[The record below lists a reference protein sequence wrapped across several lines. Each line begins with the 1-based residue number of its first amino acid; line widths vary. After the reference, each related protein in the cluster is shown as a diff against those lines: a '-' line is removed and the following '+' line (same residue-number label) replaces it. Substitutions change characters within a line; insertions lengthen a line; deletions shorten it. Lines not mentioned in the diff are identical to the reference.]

1 MQSTVRSSGLI
12 MRALLLP
19 LTTLKRPK
27 KLIVDCGMLIV
38 ERSVHATFPSFVQFN
53 KQLHEIPMNWIFVNG
68 NCEWATA
75 ANGWLFS
82 VPECPTI
89 SDAVMRHKMELCG
102 KNQTGGAT
110 WRRQLAQKPQSPW
123 YTLLPTSNNFL
134 NIQLLSLTYFVLHTL
149 QRRLG
154 NHYQLHY
161 FFNNF

>member
-53 KQLHEIPMNWIFVNG
+53 KQLHEIPLNWIFVNG

-75 ANGWLFS
+75 ANGS
-82 VPECPTI
+82 RMP
-89 SDAVMRHKMELCG
+89 
-102 KNQTGGAT
+102 
-110 WRRQLAQKPQSPW
+110 
-123 YTLLPTSNNFL
+123 NNFRCRHEAQ
-134 NIQLLSLTYFVLHTL
+134 NGIVRQKQNGGRYMQKKTSTRATVGCG
-149 QRRLG
+149 RL
-154 NHYQLHY
+154 
-161 FFNNF
+161 